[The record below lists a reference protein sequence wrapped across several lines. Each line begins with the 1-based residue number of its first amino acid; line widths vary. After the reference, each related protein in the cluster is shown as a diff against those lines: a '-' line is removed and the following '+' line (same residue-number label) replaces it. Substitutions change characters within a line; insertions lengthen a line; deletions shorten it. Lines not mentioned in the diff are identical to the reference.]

1 MDSQSDLQKAEDNW
15 TAYQRG
21 IDAGHGEYV
30 DIATR
35 CDEYYRGEQWT
46 KSDKKKLEDEG
57 RPALT
62 INAIKAAVNAVLGE
76 YSDLRVDFVF
86 KPRGPASHETA
97 TALTKQIQQI
107 QDNNSYAD
115 VESDVFADGLIQ
127 DRGYFDIRMDFDS
140 NVNGEVK
147 ITSEDPIDIIP
158 DPTAKEYDP
167 TTWNEVIKSRWLT
180 LEQIALYYGKD
191 KSDAIR
197 AQGGSVD
204 SYGSDS
210 IRYNQQTFGDVDI
223 YEMQGDIAEKSV
235 RRVRVI
241 ERQYYKLRQARY
253 FIDPNTGDERLI
265 QDSWEDDRI
274 MAFAKQNQLL
284 VHKRLA
290 RNVRWC
296 ITADHVVLHDDWSPY
311 KTFTIVP
318 YFPYYR
324 RGRPTGM
331 VRDLLSPQEQLNKV
345 ESQQLHIV
353 NTTANSGWVVEAGSL
368 VNMTEQDLEERGAE
382 TGLVLVYGKG
392 RQAPDKIQPN
402 QVPTG
407 LDRFGAKA
415 LNHIREI
422 SGVQAMLG
430 NEGNEISGVALEK
443 KQSRGLVQMQVPFDN
458 LRRSRTMVANKC
470 LELVQSFYTDTRIV
484 RTTNRAS
491 LEQESEETV
500 VNALGP
506 AGEIVNDLTI
516 GEYDVVISTAP
527 ARDTFAETQFAEA
540 LNLRKV
546 GVQIPDHW
554 VIAYSNLN
562 DKFIVAKEVQS
573 MQGLAPP
580 SEEEVQMQEYQQQ
593 IAIQESQLELEKL
606 AAEIQELQSIAQLN
620 GAKAQ
625 VAVGDLQL
633 AAQTAQQQAQYNVQ
647 KLQSDYTQKLMD
659 LQNKLQLAG
668 MHINQS
674 GQEATLKSAT
684 QRFSDE
690 MKSKQTIGMGLI
702 QADAQL
708 KAAAMK
714 PKPAPA
720 SAAPKK

>member
-331 VRDLLSPQEQLNKV
+331 VGQ
-345 ESQQLHIV
+345 
-353 NTTANSGWVVEAGSL
+353 SL
-368 VNMTEQDLEERGAE
+368 
-382 TGLVLVYGKG
+382 
-392 RQAPDKIQPN
+392 
-402 QVPTG
+402 
-407 LDRFGAKA
+407 
-415 LNHIREI
+415 
-422 SGVQAMLG
+422 
-430 NEGNEISGVALEK
+430 
-443 KQSRGLVQMQVPFDN
+443 
-458 LRRSRTMVANKC
+458 
-470 LELVQSFYTDTRIV
+470 
-484 RTTNRAS
+484 
-491 LEQESEETV
+491 
-500 VNALGP
+500 
-506 AGEIVNDLTI
+506 
-516 GEYDVVISTAP
+516 
-527 ARDTFAETQFAEA
+527 
-540 LNLRKV
+540 
-546 GVQIPDHW
+546 
-554 VIAYSNLN
+554 
-562 DKFIVAKEVQS
+562 
-573 MQGLAPP
+573 
-580 SEEEVQMQEYQQQ
+580 
-593 IAIQESQLELEKL
+593 
-606 AAEIQELQSIAQLN
+606 
-620 GAKAQ
+620 
-625 VAVGDLQL
+625 
-633 AAQTAQQQAQYNVQ
+633 
-647 KLQSDYTQKLMD
+647 
-659 LQNKLQLAG
+659 
-668 MHINQS
+668 
-674 GQEATLKSAT
+674 
-684 QRFSDE
+684 
-690 MKSKQTIGMGLI
+690 
-702 QADAQL
+702 
-708 KAAAMK
+708 
-714 PKPAPA
+714 
-720 SAAPKK
+720 